1 MQRIVTRRGGQ
12 KGLVP
17 SNLPAEPPQK
27 KGAIVKNKIVPA
39 NNPALDHRA
48 QVCSQQYPPATF
60 DEKENISR
68 SEEETRV
75 T

>member
-1 MQRIVTRRGGQ
+1 MQRIVTRRGVRR
-12 KGLVP
+12 GLVP
-17 SNLPAEPPQK
+17 SNVPEEQQQK

-39 NNPALDHRA
+39 NNSGINQRP
-48 QVCSQQYPPATF
+48 QVGTQQYPAGTF

>member
-1 MQRIVTRRGGQ
+1 MQRIVTRRGVR
-12 KGLVP
+12 KAIVP
-17 SNLPAEPPQK
+17 SNLPEEPQQK

-39 NNPALDHRA
+39 NNAALNPRA
-48 QVCSQQYPPATF
+48 QVCSQLYQTATF